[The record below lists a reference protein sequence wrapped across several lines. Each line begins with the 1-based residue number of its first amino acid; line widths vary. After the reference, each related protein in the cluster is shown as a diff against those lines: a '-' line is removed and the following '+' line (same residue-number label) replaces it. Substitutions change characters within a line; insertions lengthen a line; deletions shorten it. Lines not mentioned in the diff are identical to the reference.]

1 MINVVDKNYF
11 HELSMQDPK
20 IICKRTACKY
30 DNFEKVYRI
39 NFWGNEY
46 SIDPIGEKIECTTKN
61 IHNTHEYF
69 QIFIIHYL
77 LMKEKIEVYNE
88 WISEK
93 DIPGGSS
100 FFTVSH
106 EIPYDLISK
115 KYGNDVKKYRIFC
128 EKLNGSPLE
137 MADAAYCFMITPHV
151 PVAVLYW
158 AGDEDFSPQAKILFD
173 KSISIFSLDVT
184 LALAIEICSRIG
196 NPWNPYGLA

>member
-1 MINVVDKNYF
+1 MINVVDKSYF
-11 HELSMQDPK
+11 HELSIQDPN
-20 IICKRTACKY
+20 IICKRTECKY
-30 DNFEKVYRI
+30 DNFEKVYRMS
-39 NFWGNEY
+39 FWGDEY
-46 SIDPIGEKIECTTKN
+46 VIDPIGQKIECMSEN
-61 IHNTHEYF
+61 IPNTHEYF

-77 LMKEKIEVYNE
+77 LMKEKIEVCNK

-106 EIPYDLISK
+106 EIPYDLISN
-115 KYGNDVKKYRIFC
+115 KYGNDVQKFRIYC
-128 EKLNGSPLE
+128 EQLNGSPIE
-137 MADAAYCFMITPHV
+137 MADATYCFMITPHV

-158 AGDEDFSPQAKILFD
+158 VGDEDFSPQAKILFD

-196 NPWNPYGLA
+196 NRWNPYALA